1 MRRKEI
7 PPCTR
12 ECAAS
17 GRALEDGERIV
28 AVLLPHETSAH
39 EWTRKDFAA
48 DSFEKAP
55 EGAVAWWS
63 TQVPETPATAA
74 ATSDSLMELLLDTT
88 VTAEA
93 RWDAA
98 ERLVRKR
105 RVILERPDAKDAKGV
120 WLAKICESGEH
131 VSLPNPPVT
140 SPFGQSG
147 KGKPGGLLG
156 GISHISLLFFV
167 VFSGFGCASLNP
179 LLKPTKDVK
188 NPQPINDEL
197 PSAAQMVEYL
207 NDNARRINAIQCN
220 SVAIDCK
227 QGNQNA
233 PGLDGMVVLQK
244 PNLFRLKAKVLGQNA
259 VDLGSNQEEFWY
271 WISKADPPY
280 VFHCSH
286 AAMAAGQV
294 RMPFPFQPEMILAAL
309 GIAEYDPNKNYEVK
323 ANGQLAELRE
333 RVTSPQGKTVS
344 RVTVFQRAPAQ
355 AGKPQVL
362 GHILYDEA
370 GKVICSVQV
379 QDIQV
384 VRQTGAVLPQKVVF
398 QWPDQQVEMVMRFGE
413 FVNTEI
419 TPDRSAALFSRRD
432 LGSLPGFDLARWAP
446 DEPAPGARGQNP

>member
-74 ATSDSLMELLLDTT
+74 ATSDTLMELLLDTT
-88 VTAEA
+88 ATAEA

-140 SPFGQSG
+140 SSFGQSG

-156 GISHISLLFFV
+156 GISHI
-167 VFSGFGCASLNP
+167 
-179 LLKPTKDVK
+179 
-188 NPQPINDEL
+188 
-197 PSAAQMVEYL
+197 
-207 NDNARRINAIQCN
+207 
-220 SVAIDCK
+220 
-227 QGNQNA
+227 
-233 PGLDGMVVLQK
+233 
-244 PNLFRLKAKVLGQNA
+244 
-259 VDLGSNQEEFWY
+259 
-271 WISKADPPY
+271 
-280 VFHCSH
+280 
-286 AAMAAGQV
+286 
-294 RMPFPFQPEMILAAL
+294 
-309 GIAEYDPNKNYEVK
+309 
-323 ANGQLAELRE
+323 
-333 RVTSPQGKTVS
+333 
-344 RVTVFQRAPAQ
+344 
-355 AGKPQVL
+355 
-362 GHILYDEA
+362 
-370 GKVICSVQV
+370 
-379 QDIQV
+379 
-384 VRQTGAVLPQKVVF
+384 
-398 QWPDQQVEMVMRFGE
+398 
-413 FVNTEI
+413 
-419 TPDRSAALFSRRD
+419 
-432 LGSLPGFDLARWAP
+432 
-446 DEPAPGARGQNP
+446 